1 MSMNRAYGGPRR
13 IDYAEAGRLYLQGL
27 STTQVGEALG
37 VTAHTIFVALRTIG
51 VPTRSIS
58 EARSL
63 RSRGNKRLDTG
74 YITVSYGLGVRK
86 KEHALIAEEVL
97 GRPLKRGEVVHHI
110 NGIKTDNRAD
120 NLEWVTPKEHMGDKH
135 RGMTGRYVRSPETR
149 EKYRQ
154 ARLGKKDSEDVR
166 QVKAKILEANRIRRP
181 FRFNDIDYPSVAAAA
196 RAAGMH
202 LSVFRKKHLPEN
214 FPS

>member
-1 MSMNRAYGGPRR
+1 M
-13 IDYAEAGRLYLQGL
+13 YAIQVDGIEYRFFDHLYAVSRCGKVLRKMKPYTPTNHSGYL
-27 STTQVGEALG
+27 S
-37 VTAHTIFVALRTIG
+37 
-51 VPTRSIS
+51 
-58 EARSL
+58 
-63 RSRGNKRLDTG
+63 
-74 YITVSYGLGVRK
+74 
-86 KEHALIAEEVL
+86 L
-97 GRPLKRGEVVHHI
+97 GRQRLMHRVIAICWVPNPGFRKQVHHI

-166 QVKAKILEANRIRRP
+166 QIKAKILEANRIRRP